1 MINTELIRAQI
12 ETSEDWRGWCKKIPE
27 LHFDSDWNVKI
38 IPPFAGA
45 LIRFVISKNN
55 KSVSVYFDGYS
66 KLGYMYD
73 ENDNAIPY
81 FEIYPSPN
89 SDIRRYFLNETE
101 EMMNDIREVL
111 NG

>member
-27 LHFDSDWNVKI
+27 LRFDNDWNVRI

-45 LIRFVISKNN
+45 LTRFVISKNN
-55 KSVSVYFDGYS
+55 KSVSVYLDGYS
-66 KLGYMYD
+66 ELGFMYD
-73 ENDNAIPY
+73 KNDNPVPY
-81 FEIYPSPN
+81 FEIYPAPD
-89 SDIRRYFLNETE
+89 SDTRRYFLNETE

-111 NG
+111 ND